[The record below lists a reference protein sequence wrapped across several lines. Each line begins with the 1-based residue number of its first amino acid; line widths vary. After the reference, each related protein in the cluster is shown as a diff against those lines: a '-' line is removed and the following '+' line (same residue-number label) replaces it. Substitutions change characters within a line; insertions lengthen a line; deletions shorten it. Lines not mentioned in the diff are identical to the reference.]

1 MEAFV
6 LFCIGRIYYG
16 GESMR
21 SSDFL
26 LQLKKA
32 LENDLSTSK
41 VQEQV
46 EYYRAYIKEE
56 VKNGKTEEEVLEMLG
71 DPWAIA
77 KTILMEEE
85 MNGSREHI
93 EQETSEQQ
101 PTKNRQ
107 NIHIFGLDTWWK
119 KALLILGVVAVIF
132 LIISAILGIVS
143 FLLPIILPVIL
154 IVTIFNLFRKK

>member
-1 MEAFV
+1 MK
-6 LFCIGRIYYG
+6 
-16 GESMR
+16 

-32 LENDLSTSK
+32 LENDLSVSK

-46 EYYRAYIKEE
+46 EYYRSYIKDE
-56 VKNGKTEEEVLEMLG
+56 VKNGKTEAEVLDMLG

-85 MNGSREHI
+85 MNGSKESI
-93 EQETSEQQ
+93 EQEPSEQQ
-101 PTKNRQ
+101 STEHKR
-107 NIHIFGLDTWWK
+107 NIHVFGLDTWWK

-143 FLLPIILPVIL
+143 FLLPIILPIIL

>member
-1 MEAFV
+1 MK
-6 LFCIGRIYYG
+6 
-16 GESMR
+16 

-32 LENDLSTSK
+32 LENDLSASK

-46 EYYRAYIKEE
+46 EYYRSYIKDE
-56 VKNGKTEEEVLEMLG
+56 VRNGKTEVEVLDMLG

-85 MNGSREHI
+85 MNGSKEHI

-101 PTKNRQ
+101 PTEKSRKL
-107 NIHIFGLDTWWK
+107 HIFGLDTWWK
-119 KALLILGVVAVIF
+119 KALLILGIAAVIF
-132 LIISAILGIVS
+132 LIISTILGIVS
-143 FLLPIILPVIL
+143 FLLPIVLPVVL
-154 IVTIFNLFRKK
+154 IVAILNLFRKK